1 MELYKEV
8 GYLSLKQLIQIG
20 FHQALNDVDV
30 SHLVNGSGP
39 DDVPNVDDVFMAE
52 SREDLDFPQSSLAIG
67 LVFKR
72 TDFLYSHLCIGI
84 RIKRRPVK
92 AYFMFTFLKVRF
104 SRFSRFS
111 NLVTF
116 TNYRV

>member
-20 FHQALNDVDV
+20 FHQALNDVDI

-39 DDVPNVDDVFMAE
+39 NDVSNIDDIFMAE

-84 RIKRRPVK
+84 RIKRRPEK
-92 AYFMFTFLKVRF
+92 ADFMFTFLKVRF
-104 SRFSRFS
+104 SSFST
-111 NLVTF
+111 LVTF

>member
-20 FHQALNDVDV
+20 FHQALNDVDI

-39 DDVPNVDDVFMAE
+39 NDVPNIDDIFMAE

-84 RIKRRPVK
+84 RIERRPAK
-92 AYFMFTFLKVRF
+92 ADFMFTFLKVRL
-104 SRFSRFS
+104 SS
-111 NLVTF
+111 LAP
-116 TNYRV
+116 

>member
-1 MELYKEV
+1 MVVAQALQNTRLRRKSFWNFIKKL

-20 FHQALNDVDV
+20 FHQALHDVDV
-30 SHLVNGSGP
+30 SHLVNGSGS

-84 RIKRRPVK
+84 RIKR
-92 AYFMFTFLKVRF
+92 
-104 SRFSRFS
+104 
-111 NLVTF
+111 
-116 TNYRV
+116 

>member
-20 FHQALNDVDV
+20 FHQALNDVDI
-30 SHLVNGSGP
+30 SHLVNGSGS

-52 SREDLDFPQSSLAIG
+52 SRKDLDFPQSSLAIG

-84 RIKRRPVK
+84 RIKR
-92 AYFMFTFLKVRF
+92 
-104 SRFSRFS
+104 
-111 NLVTF
+111 
-116 TNYRV
+116 